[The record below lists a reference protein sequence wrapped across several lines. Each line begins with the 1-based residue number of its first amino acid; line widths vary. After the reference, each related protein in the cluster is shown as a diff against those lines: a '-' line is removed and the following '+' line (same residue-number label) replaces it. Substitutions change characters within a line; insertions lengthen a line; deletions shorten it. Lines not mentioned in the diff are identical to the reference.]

1 MAKSIEEYT
10 KEIEEL
16 KSKNDNM
23 IDSLERQSEVLLE
36 KSIEFLKEKI
46 KHEIEYCVKSNS
58 VHTKELAEQN
68 KLREV
73 KASMN
78 KLLDEVSQHTND
90 AMSGDKV
97 FIHRTIK
104 TDKNKSSYEY
114 KDIIEKKY
122 RNSYQIVVGFAGGI
136 LNKYGYIKAG
146 NDYNGYSEWQYIS
159 GSGGKIKYG
168 YSFDMR
174 VIEDDWKK
182 YIDTFMKYYEGLL
195 KYQSLLKDKE
205 EAEAID
211 LWESV

>member
-16 KSKNDNM
+16 KNKNDSM
-23 IDSLERQSEVLLE
+23 IDSLEKQSEVLLE

-58 VHTKELAEQN
+58 VHTKELAEQD

-122 RNSYQIVVGFAGGI
+122 RNSYQIVVGLAGGI

-146 NDYNGYSEWQYIS
+146 NDYNGHSKWQYIS

-182 YIDTFMKYYEGLL
+182 YIETFMKYYEGLL